1 MVSELYTRMGLGEIF
16 SGDLDPYQY
25 LQDDP
30 VIRSHIEEIVEQL
43 GDSKKAR
50 DVETLAFHL
59 ITMPIIES

>member
-1 MVSELYTRMGLGEIF
+1 
-16 SGDLDPYQY
+16 

>member
-1 MVSELYTRMGLGEIF
+1 
-16 SGDLDPYQY
+16 

-59 ITMPIIES
+59 ITMPIIEG